1 MEDYV
6 LKGDEIIC
14 PLEQYIDLLRYKLEC
29 LKKAYEEDSSW
40 NYGIDELEKTIAKL
54 KTKL

>member
-1 MEDYV
+1 MDDYQ

-14 PLEQYIDLLRYKLEC
+14 PLQQYIDLLGYKLEC
-29 LKKAYEEDSSW
+29 LEKAYEQDSSW
-40 NYGIDELEKTIAKL
+40 NYGIDELKETIAKL